1 MWSTRLVHSRRMSL
15 CGRWPCGSGNPL
27 SAWGMLTAERNLGVK
42 PGKAGQ
48 VCLPH
53 SLEEEEQNR
62 AELVEIWLRDKIK
75 GYKSEF

>member
-1 MWSTRLVHSRRMSL
+1 
-15 CGRWPCGSGNPL
+15 
-27 SAWGMLTAERNLGVK
+27 MLTAERNLGVK